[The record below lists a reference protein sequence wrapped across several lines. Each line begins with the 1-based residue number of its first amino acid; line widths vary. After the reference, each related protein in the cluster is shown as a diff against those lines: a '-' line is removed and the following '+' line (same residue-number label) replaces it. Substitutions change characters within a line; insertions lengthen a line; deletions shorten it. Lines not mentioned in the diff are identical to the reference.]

1 MATPKPERDQIDLEL
16 SGDLGAGT
24 SVRVELA
31 QLPSPLGTIHLAVT
45 SKGLCALD
53 FDSEARLRA
62 RLSRTHPGA
71 RIESGDGTRP
81 AVERLAAYFAGD
93 LHALEGL
100 GTDLVGTAFQK
111 EVWAALMRIGPG
123 QTRSYGE
130 LAASI
135 GRPAAVRAVGG
146 ANARNP
152 VALVVPCH
160 RVISADGTLGGYGG
174 GPRRKA
180 WLLRHE
186 GAPAGRQLDLI

>member
-1 MATPKPERDQIDLEL
+1 MASPRNERDQIAMEL
-16 SGDLGAGT
+16 SGDLGAGA

-31 QLPSPLGTIHLAVT
+31 KLPSPLGTIHLAVT

-53 FDSEARLRA
+53 LDSETRLRA
-62 RLSRTHPGA
+62 RVEHSHPGA
-71 RIESGDGTRP
+71 RIEEGDGARP
-81 AVERLAAYFAGD
+81 AALRLAAYFDGD

-111 EVWAALMRIGPG
+111 EVWAALQRIGPG
-123 QTRSYGE
+123 QTKSYSE

-160 RVISADGTLGGYGG
+160 RVIAADGTLGGYSGG
-174 GPRRKA
+174 LRRKA

-186 GAPAGRQLDLI
+186 GALAGRQLELI